1 MNANTFF
8 DPIKAEAF
16 EWINAG
22 LDSLVIPIGA
32 LICGA
37 VFIFLLIKCVA
48 EYRAGQGEDIKNKIF
63 SHATMLDY
71 CRSFAFQ
78 KSLVGCLYKRDLRS

>member
-22 LDSLVIPIGA
+22 LDSVVIAIGA

-63 SHATMLDY
+63 PMLL
-71 CRSFAFQ
+71 CLIIAGVLLSKNLWWGAFT
-78 KSLVGCLYKRDLRS
+78 SGI

>member
-22 LDSLVIPIGA
+22 LDSLVIPKIG
-32 LICGA
+32 
-37 VFIFLLIKCVA
+37 
-48 EYRAGQGEDIKNKIF
+48 RA
-63 SHATMLDY
+63 H
-71 CRSFAFQ
+71 
-78 KSLVGCLYKRDLRS
+78 V

>member
-48 EYRAGQGEDIKNKIF
+48 EYRAGRERILKTKF
-63 SHATMLDY
+63 FPCYYA
-71 CRSFAFQ
+71 
-78 KSLVGCLYKRDLRS
+78 